1 MIDAL
6 ARRKN
11 GGGEGGSPG
20 RESPGESSSIESIE
34 SSQELFVVVMT
45 ASRLFRTTQSARQ
58 HSY

>member
-20 RESPGESSSIESIE
+20 RESRGESSSIESTE
-34 SSQELFVVVMT
+34 SSQEIVRRRHDGVTPFSNNSKR
-45 ASRLFRTTQSARQ
+45 APA
-58 HSY
+58 